1 MLKEKAQKYFLK
13 ALKDEG
19 TRQGSSNPVLLG
31 TLPQFLQQEAR
42 DGLSAWM
49 SVKVRHKERE
59 GLAERWVPSDFST
72 FLQQRHLHPSVS
84 PDTNSTK
91 SNLSGLNDF
100 CAVSEQRESFR
111 RNQAICCLI
120 FNGSFYLFHSPIF
133 FNKLSEGVML
143 IFVLWITWIIFH
155 QAVCHNPH
163 TLRSNRL
170 MQTACFG
177 I

>member
-1 MLKEKAQKYFLK
+1 MRVEH
-13 ALKDEG
+13 D
-19 TRQGSSNPVLLG
+19 RVLLG

-59 GLAERWVPSDFST
+59 RGPSWKCGCQVT
-72 FLQQRHLHPSVS
+72 FPLFCSRDTYTQACLQTQP
-84 PDTNSTK
+84 TK

-100 CAVSEQRESFR
+100 CVVSEQRESFR
-111 RNQAICCLI
+111 RKPSYMLLG
-120 FNGSFYLFHSPIF
+120 FSTGSFSLFHSPVF

-143 IFVLWITWIIFH
+143 IFVLWITWITFH